1 MADYIDWP
9 SGGAT
14 YRYWFLANPSSAS
27 GIKAVAGNYMFVRL
41 ANDGWVPVYIG
52 IADDLQ
58 DRIPSH
64 ERWKEAV
71 ALGATEVMAHTQ
83 ANRAKRETE
92 EKALIKHW
100 NPPLNIQHRRR
111 ARLLAG

>member
-9 SGGAT
+9 SDGAS
-14 YRYWFLANPSSAS
+14 YRYWFMSNPSSAS
-27 GIKAVAGNYMFVRL
+27 SIKAEAGNYMFVKPVS
-41 ANDGWVPVYIG
+41 NGWVPIYVG

-58 DRIPSH
+58 GRIPGH
-64 ERWKEAV
+64 ERWKEA
-71 ALGATEVMAHTQ
+71 AELGATKVMAHTQ
-83 ANRAKRETE
+83 ANRAKREAE

-100 NPPLNIQHRRR
+100 DPPLNTQHRRR